1 MTSVNCRGDRW
12 GYKPKS
18 ITRTGF
24 VCEVIPHSAFG
35 YVLITTDLEESINI
49 ARL

>member
-1 MTSVNCRGDRW
+1 MNCRGDRW
-12 GYKPKS
+12 GYRLKS
-18 ITRTGF
+18 VTRTGF
-24 VCEVIPHSAFG
+24 VCEVIPPSAFD